1 MGGFYYYMEE
11 EDVTFRRVIALPGTY
26 PKAVFIDY
34 MHLIDGSIYMEY
46 IGSDNE
52 VLSIA
57 TVKSLGL

>member
-11 EDVTFRRVIALPGTY
+11 EALFRRVIALPGSY

-34 MHLIDGSIYMEY
+34 MPLVDGSIYMEY